1 MKRAPSSLA
10 SELNFRA
17 EDAVDRTRKM
27 PPGGERAQA
36 MNKATN
42 LENAA
47 EMLEHFSGKV
57 RVPVK

>member
-10 SELNFRA
+10 SELNIRA
-17 EDAVDRTRKM
+17 ADCVDRIRKM

-36 MNKATN
+36 MNKEKN

-47 EMLEHFSGKV
+47 EMLEHVSARSV
-57 RVPVK
+57 CR